1 MPRAS
6 LPKSH
11 EAIRSLAESHRSLGE
26 VIYAETVDLVELGKS
41 LESMVQA
48 VHETIKASGRTSVR
62 LEAAELALD
71 LKTTKSS
78 LEAFVARASGE
89 EFSS

>member
-11 EAIRSLAESHRSLGE
+11 EAIRSLAESHRSLGA
-26 VIYAETVDLVELGKS
+26 VIHAEPVDLVELGKG
-41 LESMVQA
+41 LEDLVQA
-48 VHETIKASGRTSVR
+48 LHQTIKASGRTSVR

-78 LEAFVARASGE
+78 LIAFIESASHQE
-89 EFSS
+89 SSS

>member
-26 VIYAETVDLVELGKS
+26 VINAETVDLVELGKS
-41 LESMVQA
+41 LESIVQA
-48 VHETIKASGRTSVR
+48 VHDTFKASGRTSVR
-62 LEAAELALD
+62 LEAAELVLD

-78 LEAFVARASGE
+78 LDAFVESASYQE
-89 EFSS
+89 SSP